1 MRLVETQYLSL
12 PADDIDLVYAAWILC
27 QPPERGQWLIEQ
39 LEQQR
44 AVYAIMAHNHD
55 RVVGMTL
62 KGEPQRV
69 CASGHNVLK
78 RLPIGKAYQMR
89 RREPSREELWIL
101 LS

>member
-1 MRLVETQYLSL
+1 MSLVDTQYLSL

-27 QPPERGQWLIEQ
+27 QPSERGQWLIEQ

-55 RVVGMTL
+55 CVVAMTL

-78 RLPIGKAYQMR
+78 RLPIGKA
-89 RREPSREELWIL
+89 
-101 LS
+101 